1 MQSLTTLFNKIL
13 DLIFPR
19 ECLGCLTSGMLLCKK
34 CLAQV
39 TAPFPAEHSFI
50 RAVFD
55 YKNKLIK
62 RAIWRFKYE
71 NARGFAEVFGYSL
84 YDEIIGELGD
94 RLHISENEK
103 FLLIPIP
110 LHPHRL
116 RERGYNQSELLARS
130 VMKRDHEGIFELA
143 TKVLVRTRKTKP
155 QAESVERAVRLAN
168 LTDAFA
174 CVDHARV
181 RGRTVILLDD
191 VTTTGATLLAAKQ
204 ALAGA
209 RPRSV
214 LAFTVAH

>member
-1 MQSLTTLFNKIL
+1 MQTLTSLFNKIL

-19 ECLGCLTSGMLLCKK
+19 ECLGCRILGMLLCEK
-34 CLAQV
+34 CLTLV
-39 TAPFPAEHSFI
+39 PAPPPSEHSFI

-55 YKNKLIK
+55 YKNRLIK

-71 NARGFAEVFGYSL
+71 NARGFAEVFAHSL

-94 RLHISENEK
+94 SLHVSKNEK

-110 LHPHRL
+110 LHPARL
-116 RERGYNQSELLARS
+116 RERGYNQSELLLRS
-130 VMKRDHEGIFELA
+130 VMKLDHEGIFELA
-143 TKVLVRTRKTKP
+143 SSVLVRTRKTKP
-155 QAESVERAVRLAN
+155 QAHSEKRAVRLAN
-168 LTDAFA
+168 LRDAFE

-191 VTTTGATLLAAKQ
+191 VTTTGATLLAAKH
-204 ALAGA
+204 ALISSK
-209 RPRSV
+209 PRKV